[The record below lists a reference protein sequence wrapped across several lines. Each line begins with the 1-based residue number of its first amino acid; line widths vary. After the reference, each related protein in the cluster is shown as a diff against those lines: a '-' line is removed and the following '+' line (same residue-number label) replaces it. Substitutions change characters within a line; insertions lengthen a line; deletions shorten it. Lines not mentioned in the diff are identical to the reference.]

1 MVDNYDENKPLY
13 GSRGIDLY
21 LKLIK
26 QKYNYVNIENLLR
39 YAEMEPYQVED
50 EGHFFSQRQINRFYE
65 KLVELTKNK
74 NIAREAGRFSSSPEA
89 YKTFARF
96 TIGLISPTKF
106 YHLMGFYVN
115 KITKSSK
122 YEAKILSSNKVE
134 ITVTPYPGT
143 KEEPFQ
149 CENRMGYWEAMS
161 TYYKLKP
168 SEIAHPECLFKGG
181 KVCRYIVSWPKS
193 PVTVVKNLRNI
204 SIGLLIILC
213 AAFLLSSMTASSLP
227 FPMTIFVPLYAA
239 SLTAIVILNWYLN
252 KVETRNLLE
261 TIDSLRDSSDEL
273 LEQIDINYENSMLI
287 NEISQTLAKQ
297 NEPDALFAEIIDI
310 LHKRLDYDRILIM
323 LANPEKTR

>member
-21 LKLIK
+21 MKLIK

-122 YEAKILSSNKVE
+122 YEAKILSS
-134 ITVTPYPGT
+134 T
-143 KEEPFQ
+143 
-149 CENRMGYWEAMS
+149 
-161 TYYKLKP
+161 
-168 SEIAHPECLFKGG
+168 
-181 KVCRYIVSWPKS
+181 
-193 PVTVVKNLRNI
+193 
-204 SIGLLIILC
+204 
-213 AAFLLSSMTASSLP
+213 
-227 FPMTIFVPLYAA
+227 
-239 SLTAIVILNWYLN
+239 
-252 KVETRNLLE
+252 
-261 TIDSLRDSSDEL
+261 
-273 LEQIDINYENSMLI
+273 
-287 NEISQTLAKQ
+287 
-297 NEPDALFAEIIDI
+297 
-310 LHKRLDYDRILIM
+310 
-323 LANPEKTR
+323 